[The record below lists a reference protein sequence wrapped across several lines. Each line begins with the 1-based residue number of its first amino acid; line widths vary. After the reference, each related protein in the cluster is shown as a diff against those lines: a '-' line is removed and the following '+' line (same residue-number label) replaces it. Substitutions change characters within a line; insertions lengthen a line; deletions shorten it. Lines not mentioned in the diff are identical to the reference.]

1 MKEALLKVLFSEN
14 KLSVFDCL
22 LSYLL
27 VFDFFLGSDETF
39 IDIDELDFS
48 IAKCTR
54 DCFFCFGT
62 VFFTFNASFS
72 FI

>member
-1 MKEALLKVLFSEN
+1 MKEALFKVLFSEN
-14 KLSVFDCL
+14 ELSLFDYL

-27 VFDFFLGSDETF
+27 VFDYFLGSDETF
-39 IDIDELDFS
+39 IDIEELDFS
-48 IAKCTR
+48 NAKCTR

-62 VFFTFNASFS
+62 VFLTFYASFS